1 MAYQFRN
8 ASVLIVDDMEPML
21 ALVASLLEVF
31 GFSRILKATNAEDGL
46 RLFLEHNPDIVL
58 VDWQMQPYNGIELV
72 RRMRT
77 DPKSPNRF
85 VPIIMMTGF
94 SHKIRVEEA
103 RDVGVTEFL
112 VKPFKAKD
120 LYTRIEQIAE
130 RPRRFVEAETFF
142 GPDRR
147 RKLLSDDYGGP
158 KRRDID
164 EASETIAGAPESAPL
179 SSEDAFFQE
188 LRDKARSISGDADD
202 GKGKGEKE

>member
-21 ALVASLLEVF
+21 ALVASLLDIF
-31 GFSRILKATNAEDGL
+31 GFSRIYKATNAEEGL
-46 RLFLEHNPDIVL
+46 QLFLDHNPDIVL
-58 VDWQMQPYNGIELV
+58 VDWQMEPFNGIELV
-72 RRMRT
+72 RRMRA

-94 SHKIRVEEA
+94 SHRIRVEEA

-147 RKLLSDDYGGP
+147 RKLVSDDYGGP
-158 KRRDID
+158 KRRELD
-164 EASETIAGAPESAPL
+164 EALETTVAAAEPPPV
-179 SSEDAFFQE
+179 SSEDAFFRE
-188 LRDKARSISGDADD
+188 LRDKARTIAGEMHD
-202 GKGKGEKE
+202 GKDEKK

>member
-21 ALVASLLEVF
+21 ALVASLLDIF
-31 GFSRILKATNAEDGL
+31 GFSRIYKATNAEEGL
-46 RLFLEHNPDIVL
+46 QMFLEHNPDIVL
-58 VDWQMQPYNGIELV
+58 VDWQMEPFNGIELV
-72 RRMRT
+72 RRMRA
-77 DPKSPNRF
+77 DPTSPNRF

-94 SHKIRVEEA
+94 SHRVRVEEA

-130 RPRRFVEAETFF
+130 RPRRFVEAESFF

-147 RKLLSDDYGGP
+147 RKLVADEYEGP
-158 KRRDID
+158 KRRELD
-164 EASETIAGAPESAPL
+164 EAAETTVTPEGAAPL
-179 SSEDAFFQE
+179 STEDAFFQE
-188 LRDKARSISGDADD
+188 LRSKARTIAGEDND
-202 GKGKGEKE
+202 GKEKK

>member
-188 LRDKARSISGDADD
+188 LRDKARSISGDVDD